1 MQNTKFP
8 WLSAFIILFII
19 GYAFF
24 WAIKPA
30 NVPATTKKQVELIQA
45 KKDSIITIA
54 KIKSKNQ
61 VARAAAITKSLPRE
75 KPIIRDTT
83 YAAMC
88 EYITSYRAANTATIP
103 SP

>member
-1 MQNTKFP
+1 MQKTKP
-8 WLSAFIILFII
+8 PYISIALFII
-19 GYAFF
+19 CAGLLIYILAR
-24 WAIKPA
+24 PD
-30 NVPATTKKQVELIQA
+30 NVTPTTKKQVDIIQA

-75 KPIIRDTT
+75 KPIITDTT

-88 EYITSYRAANTATIP
+88 EYITSYRSANTPTVP

>member
-1 MQNTKFP
+1 MENKSEPKFGYFVV
-8 WLSAFIILFII
+8 LCLIAFSLLIYNSMNPRI
-19 GYAFF
+19 
-24 WAIKPA
+24 P
-30 NVPATTKKQVELIQA
+30 PTKKQVERIEA
-45 KKDSIITIA
+45 KKDSIITKA

-88 EYITSYRAANTATIP
+88 EYITSYRYTKP
-103 SP
+103 

>member
-1 MQNTKFP
+1 MQKTKPPYLLIALFVICTG
-8 WLSAFIILFII
+8 LLIYIILR
-19 GYAFF
+19 
-24 WAIKPA
+24 PA
-30 NVPATTKKQVELIQA
+30 NVPPATKKQVKAIE
-45 KKDSIITIA
+45 KVKDSIITKA
-54 KIKSKNQ
+54 KIKSNNQ

-88 EYITSYRAANTATIP
+88 EYITSYRAANAATIP